1 MFSSFKS
8 FLLELFFPKFCFGC
22 HREGYYL
29 CEDCLSC
36 LEILEWQYCLCKKP
50 IRLFSSGKCSRCL
63 EKNLNGLYFALA
75 YQSPL
80 LQKLIHYFKYYPFVK
95 GLAKPLASLIITH
108 LQLSSKHLGSDQDL
122 ILVPIPLTMK
132 KERKR
137 GFNQAKEIAKE
148 LSNKLELP
156 LIDDVLLKIKETLP
170 QVDLEEN
177 LRIQNPKGSFLVKNE
192 HKIMGKKILLVDD
205 VYTTGSTMEECSKI
219 LRDAG
224 AKEVWGVAIARG

>member
-1 MFSSFKS
+1 
-8 FLLELFFPKFCFGC
+8 
-22 HREGYYL
+22 
-29 CEDCLSC
+29 
-36 LEILEWQYCLCKKP
+36 
-50 IRLFSSGKCSRCL
+50 
-63 EKNLNGLYFALA
+63 
-75 YQSPL
+75 
-80 LQKLIHYFKYYPFVK
+80 
-95 GLAKPLASLIITH
+95 LASLIITH